1 MSSGIIGSICSTSAD
16 GKACFGPLASAAIEG
31 LEPRGP
37 FSDALSYFRAVG
49 KARYA
54 RACYARESLDTKLV
68 IFTFMDIVN
77 KTDIFTS
84 KEGDEFYFNHMDMG
98 TQNILV
104 DDEYNFLA
112 VIDWEFSQT
121 APWQVNHFPMPFP
134 LTNSDAELE
143 EILRNPD
150 HLAYS
155 NVLRQSAA
163 QRMYKKKMIEAEN
176 QAARPGRH
184 SIGNALDGPACRIYG
199 CLHGINGFDESNRAL
214 AYEMIRLAYALTGA
228 AATQYIDALRLRVP
242 AV

>member
-1 MSSGIIGSICSTSAD
+1 MIGSICSTSAD

-31 LEPRGP
+31 VEPRGP

-54 RACYARESLDTKLV
+54 RACNAGESLDTKLV
-68 IFTFMDIVN
+68 IFTFMDIVD

-84 KEGDEFYFNHMDMG
+84 KEGDEYHFNHMDMG

-112 VIDWEFSQT
+112 VIDWEFAQT

-134 LTNSDAELE
+134 LIDSDAETE

-163 QRMYKKKMIEAEN
+163 QRMYTKKMIEAENN

-199 CLHGINGFDESNRAL
+199 CLHGISGFDESNRAL
-214 AYEMIRLAYALTGA
+214 AYEMTRLAYALTGA
-228 AATQYIDALRLRVP
+228 AATQYIDALGLRVS